1 LYYQHIYIKGILMPS
16 EAQVILSRIKKLTRV
31 LQKTEMFSTDP
42 VAQKLNAKFTGLLG
56 KLSSYVNQNT
66 AEPTPDA
73 NAPKVDAQ
81 SPTRPQAPQGE
92 KVPARSE
99 AKLRE
104 HIRNLIINELTDAE
118 KEEQKAE
125 LENQV
130 SDLQG
135 QVAKLSADA
144 AKKKEPLQKKIADLQ
159 KQKEKIAKMATK

>member
-1 LYYQHIYIKGILMPS
+1 MAS
-16 EAQVILSRIKKLTRV
+16 EAQVILNRIKKLTRV

-66 AEPTPDA
+66 AEPTPDV

-92 KVPARSE
+92 KVPARTESVNE
-99 AKLRE
+99 TKLRSY
-104 HIRNLIINELTDAE
+104 IRNLIISELTDAE
-118 KEEQKAE
+118 KEEKKAD

-135 QVAKLSADA
+135 QVAKLKSDV
-144 AKKKEPLQKKIADLQ
+144 AKKSEPLQKKIADLQ
-159 KQKEKIAKMATK
+159 KEKEKVSKMATK

>member
-1 LYYQHIYIKGILMPS
+1 MAS
-16 EAQVILSRIKKLTRV
+16 EAQVILNRIKKLTRV

-66 AEPTPDA
+66 AEPTPQA
-73 NAPKVDAQ
+73 TEPKVDAQ
-81 SPTRPQAPQGE
+81 SPTRPQAPQGQ

-99 AKLRE
+99 SVQETKLRE
-104 HIRNLIINELTDAE
+104 YIRNLIINELTDAE
-118 KEEQKAE
+118 KEEKKAD

-135 QVAKLSADA
+135 QVAKLKSDV
-144 AKKKEPLQKKIADLQ
+144 AKKSEPLQKKIADLQ
-159 KQKEKIAKMATK
+159 KEKEKVSKMATK